1 MKALLALASVNQ
13 TPLDWKGNFSR
24 VVQAVEMAKEA
35 KADFILLPELCLSGY
50 GCEDMF
56 FHPWIAEKAFSLLID
71 LLPYSKDIVIQ
82 VGLPFRFRNKLYNT
96 QAILANGKIAGLV
109 AKRILA
115 LEEIYYEPRWFTPWP
130 SQVVEIVQIEEHIFP
145 IGDLIFNIGGIRLGI
160 EICEDAWHDNR
171 PLQSMKK
178 VQLVT
183 NGSASHFCFGKS
195 EKRRQMVEE
204 SARKFQVHYC
214 YSNLVGNESGRIIY
228 DGEQLLSGPD
238 GLIFANEVLR
248 FEEVQVN
255 TVEVELIPGSLE
267 SGDIVVDFKW
277 KDKDVSPSQK
287 QIPKLLIKEE
297 SFYHA
302 VTLGLWDYLRKSK
315 SKGFTISLSGGADS
329 SACTLLAVHAL
340 ERAKAALGDEKF
352 RELSGIE
359 KSTSDSVFTVYQSTS
374 NNSSQTFDSAR
385 MLAENLGVHF
395 CSWQM
400 DDFVSGYT
408 SLAETALKLN
418 LDWKT
423 HDLALQNVQAR
434 VRVPALWMLANLTN
448 TLLLATSNRSELAV
462 GYTTMDGDAAG
473 GLAPIA
479 GVDKAFLRQWLIWA
493 EANLSISGLRGVNS
507 LSPSAE
513 LRPGLSQTDEQ
524 DLMPYT
530 ILNKIEI
537 WFMEEHKTPEEIIQ
551 LLTAQNIEEQQ
562 AMQFTERFF
571 TLWSRNQWKRERTAP
586 AFHLDGHNLDP
597 KSGCRFPILNGGL
610 M

>member
-1 MKALLALASVNQ
+1 
-13 TPLDWKGNFSR
+13 
-24 VVQAVEMAKEA
+24 
-35 KADFILLPELCLSGY
+35 
-50 GCEDMF
+50 
-56 FHPWIAEKAFSLLID
+56 
-71 LLPYSKDIVIQ
+71 
-82 VGLPFRFRNKLYNT
+82 
-96 QAILANGKIAGLV
+96 
-109 AKRILA
+109 
-115 LEEIYYEPRWFTPWP
+115 
-130 SQVVEIVQIEEHIFP
+130 
-145 IGDLIFNIGGIRLGI
+145 
-160 EICEDAWHDNR
+160 
-171 PLQSMKK
+171 
-178 VQLVT
+178 
-183 NGSASHFCFGKS
+183 
-195 EKRRQMVEE
+195 
-204 SARKFQVHYC
+204 
-214 YSNLVGNESGRIIY
+214 
-228 DGEQLLSGPD
+228 
-238 GLIFANEVLR
+238 
-248 FEEVQVN
+248 
-255 TVEVELIPGSLE
+255 
-267 SGDIVVDFKW
+267 
-277 KDKDVSPSQK
+277 
-287 QIPKLLIKEE
+287 
-297 SFYHA
+297 
-302 VTLGLWDYLRKSK
+302 
-315 SKGFTISLSGGADS
+315 
-329 SACTLLAVHAL
+329 
-340 ERAKAALGDEKF
+340 
-352 RELSGIE
+352 
-359 KSTSDSVFTVYQSTS
+359 
-374 NNSSQTFDSAR
+374 

-562 AMQFTERFF
+562 ARQFTERFF